1 MEVEIDLA
9 DVDESVVNEVLV
21 VLTEAMLDADVDP
34 TVEEMVMALGEMM
47 QALLEESIGVGEVM
61 H

>member
-21 VLTEAMLDADVDP
+21 VLTEAMLEAYVDP

-47 QALLEESIGVGEVM
+47 QALLEESMGVGGTM

>member
-1 MEVEIDLA
+1 MEVEIDLEN
-9 DVDESVVNEVLV
+9 VDEGVVNEVLL
-21 VLTEAMLDADVDP
+21 VLTEAVLDADVDP

-47 QALLEESIGVGEVM
+47 QALLEEVMVVGGTM

>member
-9 DVDESVVNEVLV
+9 DVDEGIVNEVLV
-21 VLTEAMLDADVDP
+21 VLSEAMLDADVDP
-34 TVEEMVMALGEMM
+34 TVEEMVLALGEMM
-47 QALLEESIGVGEVM
+47 SALVEEVMGVGEVM